1 VTALFAI
8 PLMIGFVLMIAWV
21 GATAVAA
28 TVDGWQGIDPDLR
41 YGRTGR
47 FVLAGMIGFGMAG
60 MSSLYAGWPPLM
72 AVGAAVVGCAGLIGV
87 SIWLGPEAEA

>member
-1 VTALFAI
+1 
-8 PLMIGFVLMIAWV
+8 MIGFILLIVWL

-28 TVDGWQGIDPDLR
+28 TVDGWEGVDPDLR

-60 MSSLYAGWPPLM
+60 ISSLYAGWPPLL
-72 AVGAAVVGCAGLIGV
+72 AVGAAVLGGAGLIGI
-87 SIWLGPEAEA
+87 SIWLGPEAEV

>member
-1 VTALFAI
+1 MTALFGI
-8 PLMIGFVLMIAWV
+8 PLMIGFILMLVWV

-47 FVLAGMIGFGMAG
+47 FIVAGMIGFGMAG
-60 MSSLYAGWPPLM
+60 MSSLYAGWPPLL
-72 AVGAAVVGCAGLIGV
+72 AVGAAVLGGAGLIGV
-87 SIWLGPEAEA
+87 SIWLGPEAKA

>member
-1 VTALFAI
+1 MTALFGI
-8 PLMIGFVLMIAWV
+8 PLMIGFILMIVWV

-28 TVDGWQGIDPDLR
+28 TVDGWQGVDPDRR

-47 FVLAGMIGFGMAG
+47 FALAGMIGFGMAG
-60 MSSLYAGWPPLM
+60 ISSLFAGWPSLLT
-72 AVGAAVVGCAGLIGV
+72 VGAAVLGAAGLIAV

>member
-1 VTALFAI
+1 VTALFGI
-8 PLMIGFVLMIAWV
+8 PLMIGFILMLVWV

-47 FVLAGMIGFGMAG
+47 FMVAGMIGFGMAG
-60 MSSLYAGWPPLM
+60 MSSLYAGWPPLL
-72 AVGAAVVGCAGLIGV
+72 AVGAAMLGGAGLIGV
-87 SIWLGPEAEA
+87 SIWLAPEAKA

>member
-1 VTALFAI
+1 MTALFGI
-8 PLMIGFVLMIAWV
+8 PLMIGFILMLVWV

-47 FVLAGMIGFGMAG
+47 FMVAGMIGFGMAG
-60 MSSLYAGWPPLM
+60 MSSLYAGWPPLL
-72 AVGAAVVGCAGLIGV
+72 AVGAAMLGGAGLIGV
-87 SIWLGPEAEA
+87 SIWLAPEAKA

>member
-1 VTALFAI
+1 MTALFGI
-8 PLMIGFVLMIAWV
+8 PLMIGFILMIVWV

-28 TVDGWQGIDPDLR
+28 TVDGWQGVDPDRR

-47 FVLAGMIGFGMAG
+47 FALAGMIGFGMAG
-60 MSSLYAGWPPLM
+60 ISSLYAGWPPLLT
-72 AVGAAVVGCAGLIGV
+72 VGAAVLGAVGLIGV

>member
-1 VTALFAI
+1 VTALFGI
-8 PLMIGFVLMIAWV
+8 PLMIGFILMLGWV

-47 FVLAGMIGFGMAG
+47 FIVAGMIGFGMAG
-60 MSSLYAGWPPLM
+60 MSSLYAGWPPLL
-72 AVGAAVVGCAGLIGV
+72 AVGAAVLGGAGLIGV
-87 SIWLGPEAEA
+87 SIWLGPEAKV